1 MATPMGT
8 SAPALLELGRR
19 VRARREEAC
28 LDLAVL
34 AERAR
39 LVPSALDA
47 FETGRG
53 GLGVA
58 ALMRVASELGVPPTS
73 FVHVTA
79 PVVPAALEPSIVL
92 KAPPAAWLTDEDR
105 EALVGGLRRARAFT
119 EAGELIGAP
128 RLADSFVPSPA
139 PDKDAHRPGYA
150 TAREARNLLGR
161 PGPLRSIA
169 RLLEDRFDILVL
181 RHRFADPRVLGAAC
195 RSGRARLIAVNMGI
209 AAETTRRFALAHEL
223 AHHLLDLGATGV
235 AADEVPERGV
245 RAWFEKRAAEKRADA
260 FAAMFLAPEA
270 AVASVAGPPRP
281 VTGYDEA
288 KSMVEQIRVLVGMG
302 YAATAWHLHNL
313 GYFDQGRAEMLIL
326 AEPEV
331 DPIAGLEEDTR
342 FDGLE
347 RRVLEAY
354 AREHISRGRARE
366 LLGGVDPEALAALP

>member
-1 MATPMGT
+1 MGT
-8 SAPALLELGRR
+8 LAPGMLELGRR
-19 VRARREEAC
+19 VRARREEAR
-28 LDLAVL
+28 LDLAAL
-34 AERAR
+34 AQRVR
-39 LVPSALDA
+39 LEPSKLDA
-47 FETGRG
+47 FESGRG

-79 PVVPAALEPSIVL
+79 PVVPAALEPSVVL

-119 EAGELIGAP
+119 EAGQLIGGP
-128 RLADSFVPSPA
+128 RPADSFEASAA

-150 TAREARNLLGR
+150 AAREARNLLGR
-161 PGPLRSIA
+161 PGPLRSVA

-195 RSGRARLIAVNMGI
+195 RSASARLIAVNMNI

-235 AADEVPERGV
+235 AADEVPERGA
-245 RAWFEKRAAEKRADA
+245 RAWFGKRPAEKRADA

-270 AVASVAGPPRP
+270 TVADVAGPPRA

-288 KSMVEQIRVLVGMG
+288 RSLVEQVRAVVGMG